1 MDNIIKEIDEMPG
14 GKNDYKWNKNL
25 YIINIE
31 IN

>member
-14 GKNDYKWNKNL
+14 GKNHYKWYTNL